1 MTSFNFSQI
10 PYDNFT
16 LPDKMPISINFQ
28 ISFTVNSE
36 QSEPMLNV
44 EHSTV
49 NVQEMLNLQDDSSD
63 LNVEPLSSEDPI
75 SLDECFENVSLSD
88 KTKKDYK
95 GLIKQHM
102 SWFSV
107 YDTYNSKEKRSK
119 ILETIKQIDGFSSRK
134 QHLCAMKKILEQ
146 LNIEDIDVN
155 KEVENI
161 IKETQEKTAIESK
174 ANLKDIKEAY
184 MIMEWLNKKL
194 EDYKNRIFVCSFK
207 NYWNCQ
213 LWGLLELYV
222 NYGVLR
228 NHEIREMKIIDDYY
242 NDDVDHSNEKFNK
255 YYIKSNKMIIVN
267 HKTNNKSKG
276 KEKFKPRIF
285 DCKLESMEY
294 RYPYFQHYGPEKTDF
309 PYIEIL

>member
-1 MTSFNFSQI
+1 MTSSF
-10 PYDNFT
+10 NFT
-16 LPDKMPISINFQ
+16 LPDKMPNSINFQ

-49 NVQEMLNLQDDSSD
+49 NVQEVINLQDDSSD
-63 LNVEPLSSEDPI
+63 LNVEPLKSEDPI

-184 MIMEWLNKKL
+184 MIMVWLNTKL
-194 EDYKNRIFVCSFK
+194 EHYKK
-207 NYWNCQ
+207 GQ
-213 LWGLLELYV
+213 KLGLALLILLTE
-222 NYGVLR
+222 
-228 NHEIREMKIIDDYY
+228 KI
-242 NDDVDHSNEKFNK
+242 
-255 YYIKSNKMIIVN
+255 
-267 HKTNNKSKG
+267 
-276 KEKFKPRIF
+276 
-285 DCKLESMEY
+285 L
-294 RYPYFQHYGPEKTDF
+294 Q
-309 PYIEIL
+309 